1 MQESRGEQ
9 TLNYQYLQPAIITF
23 RKHKIR
29 YEPKAPSRQ
38 GRVAIRAKLKP
49 VNSFVTKRSH
59 LHANQFQ
66 SNQHNIHPKNNAHT
80 SQNITYKDIS
90 NKPSFLSKRFAAK
103 EALSKAL
110 GFGLYR
116 KGIYP
121 KYISVKHD
129 DFGKPFL
136 SLSSELEKIINNH
149 NMKIQL
155 SITDSDTQSVA
166 FVVIES

>member
-1 MQESRGEQ
+1 MFTSLGAGEILLQSIDNDGTLKGFDRSILESVKKE
-9 TLNYQYLQPAIITF
+9 LNCPITVLGGASS
-23 RKHKIR
+23 
-29 YEPKAPSRQ
+29 YENIKEISKCK
-38 GRVAIRAKLKP
+38 KLIK
-49 VNSFVTKRSH
+49 SDHCF
-59 LHANQFQ
+59 A
-66 SNQHNIHPKNNAHT
+66 
-80 SQNITYKDIS
+80 
-90 NKPSFLSKRFAAK
+90 KRFAAK

-110 GFGLYR
+110 GVGLYR

-136 SLSSELEKIINNH
+136 SLSSELETIINNH

-155 SITDSDTQSVA
+155 SITDSDTQSIA

>member
-1 MQESRGEQ
+1 MISGIGVDLVDKTRFINLVKRFG
-9 TLNYQYLQPAIITF
+9 N
-23 RKHKIR
+23 
-29 YEPKAPSRQ
+29 
-38 GRVAIRAKLKP
+38 RVA
-49 VNSFVTKRSH
+49 TKILSKDEY
-59 LHANQFQ
+59 LE
-66 SNQHNIHPKNNAHT
+66 
-80 SQNITYKDIS
+80 YKDIS

-110 GFGLYR
+110 GVGLYR

-121 KYISVKHD
+121 KYISVKHND
-129 DFGKPFL
+129 LGKPFL

-155 SITDSDTQSVA
+155 SITDSDTQSIA

>member
-1 MQESRGEQ
+1 MISGIGVD
-9 TLNYQYLQPAIITF
+9 LVD
-23 RKHKIR
+23 
-29 YEPKAPSRQ
+29 KARFINLVKKF
-38 GRVAIRAKLKP
+38 GNRVAAKILSKDEYLEY
-49 VNSFVTKRSH
+49 K
-59 LHANQFQ
+59 
-66 SNQHNIHPKNNAHT
+66 NIA
-80 SQNITYKDIS
+80 

-136 SLSSELEKIINNH
+136 SLSSELETIINNH

-166 FVVIES
+166 FVVIESWVT

>member
-1 MQESRGEQ
+1 MISGIGVDLVDKARFINLVKKFGDRAATKILSKDE
-9 TLNYQYLQPAIITF
+9 YL
-23 RKHKIR
+23 
-29 YEPKAPSRQ
+29 E
-38 GRVAIRAKLKP
+38 
-49 VNSFVTKRSH
+49 
-59 LHANQFQ
+59 
-66 SNQHNIHPKNNAHT
+66 
-80 SQNITYKDIS
+80 YKDIS

-136 SLSSELEKIINNH
+136 SLSSELEMIINNH

>member
-1 MQESRGEQ
+1 MVSGIGVD
-9 TLNYQYLQPAIITF
+9 LVD
-23 RKHKIR
+23 
-29 YEPKAPSRQ
+29 KARFINLVKKF
-38 GRVAIRAKLKP
+38 GNRVA
-49 VNSFVTKRSH
+49 TKILSKDEYVEY
-59 LHANQFQ
+59 
-66 SNQHNIHPKNNAHT
+66 KN
-80 SQNITYKDIS
+80 IS
-90 NKPSFLSKRFAAK
+90 NKSSFLSKRFAAK

-136 SLSSELEKIINNH
+136 SLSLKLETIINNH

-155 SITDSDTQSVA
+155 SITDSDTQSIA

>member
-1 MQESRGEQ
+1 MISGIGVDLVDKARFINLVKKFGDRAATKILSKDE
-9 TLNYQYLQPAIITF
+9 YL
-23 RKHKIR
+23 
-29 YEPKAPSRQ
+29 E
-38 GRVAIRAKLKP
+38 
-49 VNSFVTKRSH
+49 
-59 LHANQFQ
+59 
-66 SNQHNIHPKNNAHT
+66 
-80 SQNITYKDIS
+80 YKKIS

-110 GFGLYR
+110 GVGLYR

-136 SLSSELEKIINNH
+136 SLSSELETIINNH

-155 SITDSDTQSVA
+155 SITDSDTQSIA
-166 FVVIES
+166 FVVIESWVISKIILVIHL

>member
-1 MQESRGEQ
+1 MISGIGVD
-9 TLNYQYLQPAIITF
+9 LVD
-23 RKHKIR
+23 
-29 YEPKAPSRQ
+29 KARFINLVKKF
-38 GRVAIRAKLKP
+38 GNRVA
-49 VNSFVTKRSH
+49 TKILSKDEY
-59 LHANQFQ
+59 LEY
-66 SNQHNIHPKNNAHT
+66 KN
-80 SQNITYKDIS
+80 IS

-136 SLSSELEKIINNH
+136 SLSTELETIINNH

-155 SITDSDTQSVA
+155 SITDSDTQSIA
-166 FVVIES
+166 FVVIESWVISKIILVIHH